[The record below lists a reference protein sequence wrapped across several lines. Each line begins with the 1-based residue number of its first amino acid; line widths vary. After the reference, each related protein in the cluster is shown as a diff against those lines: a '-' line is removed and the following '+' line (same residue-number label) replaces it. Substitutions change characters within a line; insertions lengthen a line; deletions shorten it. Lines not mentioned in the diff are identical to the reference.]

1 MGCGIGENRCGR
13 PCHVR
18 FRDGRASPPG
28 GGAADL
34 PRIAELGEEFQVEG
48 IAEEGPVHPGCL
60 DVLFGV
66 PVIAGVGE
74 HRVGGGLEEGRVDD
88 VLDAGLLRGVH
99 ERPVHFDAIGRFRG
113 RHHEED
119 VDALQG
125 FDG

>member
-1 MGCGIGENRCGR
+1 M
-13 PCHVR
+13 
-18 FRDGRASPPG
+18 
-28 GGAADL
+28 
-34 PRIAELGEEFQVEG
+34 AELGEEFQVEG